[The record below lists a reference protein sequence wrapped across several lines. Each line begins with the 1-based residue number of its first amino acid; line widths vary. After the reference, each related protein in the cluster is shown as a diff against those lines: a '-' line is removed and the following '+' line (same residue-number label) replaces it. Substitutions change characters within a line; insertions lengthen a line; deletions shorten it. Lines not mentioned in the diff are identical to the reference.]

1 MRNSL
6 FIFIRYENIIK
17 SFRLHFANINKKISY
32 KAGDLEENVWEY
44 SFSTKVPTPHKGA
57 EHWDK
62 SWISLILLT
71 KSSQFSRDISTFSS
85 KVVMFS
91 TTVQLMRKILE
102 AIIKFFLSG
111 VIVKNNHFMILIF
124 QCVNLLF
131 KIFIFIW
138 NNIYCNFFYWIVWRS
153 IWKLWGPLHKLVQKA
168 FFFVT

>member
-44 SFSTKVPTPHKGA
+44 SFLTKVPTPHKGA

-85 KVVMFS
+85 KVVIFS

-138 NNIYCNFFYWIVWRS
+138 NNIYCNFF
-153 IWKLWGPLHKLVQKA
+153 
-168 FFFVT
+168 TE